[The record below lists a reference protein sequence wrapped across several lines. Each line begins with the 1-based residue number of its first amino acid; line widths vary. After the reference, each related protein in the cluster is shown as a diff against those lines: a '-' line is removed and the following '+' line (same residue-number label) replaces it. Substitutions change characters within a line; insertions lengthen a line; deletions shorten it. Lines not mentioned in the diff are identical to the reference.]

1 MRDRKTRAPGA
12 RVSWSFSA
20 ELKQSVSRMVD
31 LCVRRGE
38 AGDRHPVGRAADV
51 VHSHQVSASRLSS
64 ILVLA
69 EHRTADA
76 ARSLIGSGVNRVM
89 LLDDPPEIID
99 RQVAELLL
107 IAPRTD
113 VRLSTRLRTSVVDG
127 TEEVLGE
134 IVNMSSSGLL
144 VQTDMLFEIGERVV
158 VSIYPGDRDDPVVA
172 KGEVT
177 RQALSERGGVDG
189 VGIRFLS
196 FAADGELRIGSVL
209 EGAFVDFR
217 MSSSPTPDD

>member
-1 MRDRKTRAPGA
+1 M
-12 RVSWSFSA
+12 
-20 ELKQSVSRMVD
+20 
-31 LCVRRGE
+31 
-38 AGDRHPVGRAADV
+38 
-51 VHSHQVSASRLSS
+51 
-64 ILVLA
+64 
-69 EHRTADA
+69 
-76 ARSLIGSGVNRVM
+76 
-89 LLDDPPEIID
+89 
-99 RQVAELLL
+99 AELLL

>member
-1 MRDRKTRAPGA
+1 VTKTRCG
-12 RVSWSFSA
+12 
-20 ELKQSVSRMVD
+20 L
-31 LCVRRGE
+31 
-38 AGDRHPVGRAADV
+38 
-51 VHSHQVSASRLSS
+51 SASRLSS

-113 VRLSTRLRTSVVDG
+113 VRRSTRLRTSVVDG